1 MGSDRVTAYAHAD
14 APGCMAVTALTQ
26 LAARVVHGCVLDHV
40 RVASSA
46 SLRLTAKPHDTRDPQ
61 GMTLTP
67 ISVLSCTDA
76 ASHDQPTN

>member
-1 MGSDRVTAYAHAD
+1 
-14 APGCMAVTALTQ
+14 MAVTAVTQ

-61 GMTLTP
+61 GMTL
-67 ISVLSCTDA
+67 DA
-76 ASHDQPTN
+76 YIRPELHRCYQP